1 VTIDPKRL
9 AVRAVLSKQA
19 ALRIGTEH
27 ATQDAK
33 DKYMDEHKGAD
44 PANHSV
50 KKVVEKYKETKE
62 KGKKLV
68 DDVFEFADQEK
79 HVQK

>member
-1 VTIDPKRL
+1 M
-9 AVRAVLSKQA
+9 
-19 ALRIGTEH
+19 EH

-33 DKYMDEHKGAD
+33 DKYLDEHKGAD

-50 KKVVEKYKETKE
+50 KKVVEKYKGTKE
-62 KGKKLV
+62 KGQKLV
-68 DDVFEFADQEK
+68 DDIFEFADQEK